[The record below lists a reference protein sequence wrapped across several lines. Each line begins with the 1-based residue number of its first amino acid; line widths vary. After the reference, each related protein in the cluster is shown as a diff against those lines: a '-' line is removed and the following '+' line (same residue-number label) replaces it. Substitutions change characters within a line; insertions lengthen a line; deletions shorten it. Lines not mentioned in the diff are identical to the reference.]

1 MKLFMAILLSTIL
14 GFLLML
20 FGAFAGGLLAFGIVV
35 GILVRGL
42 MFLDEIHKIMIGKK
56 PKKSALD
63 QYLEER
69 NRKENSI
76 DFKM

>member
-14 GFLLML
+14 GYLLL
-20 FGAFAGGLLAFGIVV
+20 FFGAFVGGLLAFGIIL
-35 GILVRGL
+35 GILIRGL
-42 MFLDEIHKIMIGKK
+42 MLLNEIHKIMIGKK

-63 QYLEER
+63 EYLEER
-69 NRKENSI
+69 NKKENAA